1 MNPLR
6 VLASHLHAALNEQDC
21 FLCGMKAQQPVCA
34 GCAADCPALAASHC
48 WRCALPLAGVAS
60 KSVAASTTGLSATS
74 AAISST
80 TPAETAVESTA
91 ETTVI
96 TSAKKS
102 VHAPGPTLCGRCLH
116 APPHFD
122 ATIAAYAYGAPLD
135 QALQAFKYRAALG
148 LGGFL
153 SDALL
158 RAIAVR
164 ASATATPSAPAEFA
178 AEAGTAA
185 AAVVP
190 DLIIPMPL
198 FRRRLAERG
207 FNQALELARP
217 LARKQHIALDARAV
231 RRVRDTPPQAGL
243 PWDERAR
250 NIQNAFACT
259 HPAAAA
265 GLHVAVVDDVM
276 TTGATLNEMARVLK
290 AAGAARVS
298 NWVVARTLPIAA

>member
-6 VLASHLHAALNEQDC
+6 VLASHLQTALNEQDC
-21 FLCGMKAQQPVCA
+21 FLCGMEAQQPVCA
-34 GCAADCPALAASHC
+34 GCAGDCPALSASHC
-48 WRCALPLAGVAS
+48 WRCALPLAGVAPI
-60 KSVAASTTGLSATS
+60 SATR
-74 AAISST
+74 
-80 TPAETAVESTA
+80 PAHT
-91 ETTVI
+91 
-96 TSAKKS
+96 
-102 VHAPGPTLCGRCLH
+102 PGPKLCGRCLH

-158 RAIAVR
+158 RAVTVR
-164 ASATATPSAPAEFA
+164 ASASVTATATARAPAGIA
-178 AEAGTAA
+178 AGADTAA
-185 AAVVP
+185 APP
-190 DLIIPMPL
+190 DLIVPMPL

-217 LARKQHIALDARAV
+217 LARKQRIALDARAV
-231 RRVRDTPPQAGL
+231 QRVRDTPPQAGL

-259 HPAAAA
+259 RPAAVA

-276 TTGATLNEMARVLK
+276 TTGATLNEMARILK